1 MKKTIGGI
9 LGIGGFLL
17 FVGGIVCLGLELEG
31 PIGMVLLV
39 LGLVAC
45 IVGFAL
51 IIQPNPEDAK
61 RMEEFK
67 TYKTQTGLDYLE
79 ELKQTKETYIAD
91 PKRNERL
98 KVARRNGP
106 WNKEILKQDCR
117 RLRYAVVINGFKEAF
132 YYTNDPQQ
140 GAFILWVFYSTD
152 KNMDPITLKKLAQK
166 HRGRINQIMAEQ
178 DVFFTNEIVAPE
190 LYLTSMFVD
199 RTWLPAGYVTGWLLP
214 IVANPEKFESV
225 HLIPAKYWTKA
236 LVANNMDGNK
246 IEQKLVEESAVE
258 GKPNAEE
265 IFE

>member
-31 PIGMVLLV
+31 PIGIILLL

-45 IVGFAL
+45 IVGFKI
-51 IIQPNPEDAK
+51 IIQPNEEDVK

-67 TYKTQTGLDYLE
+67 TYKPQTGLDYMS
-79 ELKQTKETYIAD
+79 ELAQTKETYVAD

-98 KVARRNGP
+98 KVARKNGP

-140 GAFILWVFYSTD
+140 GAFILWVFYSTNKD
-152 KNMDPITLKKLAQK
+152 MDPITLKKLASK
-166 HRGRINQIMAEQ
+166 HKHRINQILSEQ

-199 RTWLPAGYVTGWLLP
+199 RNWLPAGYVTGWLLP
-214 IVANPEKFESV
+214 IVANPEKFVSV
-225 HLIPAKYWTKA
+225 HLIPAKYWTKG

-246 IEQKLVEESAVE
+246 IEQQLVDS
-258 GKPNAEE
+258 GTGDSKPDAEE
-265 IFE
+265 VFE